1 MVGGPD
7 VQTETKHETARYFDC
22 KYQTGLAFGSL
33 SLHVRIK
40 EISTLLAGSTRVSR
54 RVTWRGGANSACY
67 CFHVNAYKHF
77 TAKG

>member
-40 EISTLLAGSTRVSR
+40 EISTLVAGSTRVSR
-54 RVTWRGGANSACY
+54 TVTRQGGLTRLDY
-67 CFHVNAYKHF
+67 CFHVNTYKHL